1 MDIYLSQ
8 SFQNGL
14 YRKYLIFHCLLLWL
28 IIEAHPIHLNPCYAS
43 TMATNGTF
51 ISMDIKRMPLEKVCA
66 KILNETEYEII
77 FDRKWKDKAIT
88 IKLDNVA
95 LTNGLRRI
103 IKVAGIKSYA
113 LVHNNNQI
121 KVFSFESTTSNSQDL
136 AVKYNRGGG
145 YNLDELEPDS
155 MLESSSSD
163 IGIRL
168 SLAELEVVKEAQKR
182 KMQNLPKNT
191 VVTPPSDSGRG
202 LTLGELEALQKSSK

>member
-1 MDIYLSQ
+1 M
-8 SFQNGL
+8 
-14 YRKYLIFHCLLLWL
+14 
-28 IIEAHPIHLNPCYAS
+28 
-43 TMATNGTF
+43 
-51 ISMDIKRMPLEKVCA
+51 
-66 KILNETEYEII
+66 
-77 FDRKWKDKAIT
+77 
-88 IKLDNVA
+88 DNVA

-121 KVFSFESTTSNSQDL
+121 KVFSFESTTSNSQNL
-136 AVKYNRGGG
+136 AVKYNGGGG
-145 YNLDELEPDS
+145 YKRDELDSDS

-168 SLAELEVVKEAQKR
+168 SLAELEALKVVNEKKMQSLPKNTVVTPPSDSGRGLSLGELEAVKEAQKR

-191 VVTPPSDSGRG
+191 VVTPPSDSGGG

>member
-8 SFQNGL
+8 FFQNGL

-51 ISMDIKRMPLEKVCA
+51 ISMDIKRMPLEKVCE

-121 KVFSFESTTSNSQDL
+121 K
-136 AVKYNRGGG
+136 AVKYNGGGG
-145 YNLDELEPDS
+145 YNRDELDSDS
-155 MLESSSSD
+155 MLES
-163 IGIRL
+163 
-168 SLAELEVVKEAQKR
+168 
-182 KMQNLPKNT
+182 
-191 VVTPPSDSGRG
+191 
-202 LTLGELEALQKSSK
+202 